1 MIKYALFLL
10 ICFYGLVAL
19 SEENRVGVY
28 IPSEDEQQVQNL
40 IDDIKNAINEEDSK
54 SYLSCMTKDLASK
67 SKKKVVMMFM
77 NYDMEADFKKFEIM
91 DSDKNS
97 IEFVVKYTLYQDSTS
112 HNFVSSVF
120 AERGQD
126 NKLLISKET
135 VLSKNSIIKN
145 SQPDNMLVFDENQ
158 ENPILPFGIND
169 NNCANGQCNL
179 NGRCPPGVNCAAP
192 KKKHVPVFNEKGFEV
207 LEGVSLFNDENGN
220 PSPNGIMWLPPGY
233 LWKKFP
239 DKYGVPDCIRVKMGI
254 K

>member
-1 MIKYALFLL
+1 MKKYFLFFW
-10 ICFYGLVAL
+10 ICFCFYGFVFAEERVAV
-19 SEENRVGVY
+19 R

-40 IDDIKNAINEEDSK
+40 IENIKNAINEEDSK

-77 NYDMEADFKKFEIM
+77 NHDMEADFHKFEIM
-91 DSDKNS
+91 DSNKNS

-112 HNFVSSVF
+112 HNFVSNVL
-120 AERGQD
+120 AERDQ
-126 NKLLISKET
+126 NKLLISKES
-135 VLSKNSIIKN
+135 VLSKNSVIKN
-145 SQPDNMLVFDENQ
+145 NNQPENMLVFDENQ
-158 ENPILPFGIND
+158 DNPILPFAIN
-169 NNCANGQCNL
+169 NNCENGQCL
-179 NGRCPPGVNCAAP
+179 PAGKCPPGVNCAVP
-192 KKKHVPVFNEKGFEV
+192 RRKHVPVINDKGFEV

-220 PSPNGIMWLPPGY
+220 PDPNGIMWLPPGY